1 MQVADAPQRFSWTGT
16 ELYKT
21 LCHIFPTL
29 RTRKQNVLDVK
40 ALAHEIG
47 MTEEGVRKWLRAGS
61 IPKRSGVER
70 LVNLANSEP
79 YSSHLAE
86 RGIAPPTKQDFARFL
101 LS

>member
-21 LCHIFPTL
+21 LCHVFPTL
-29 RTRKQNVLDVK
+29 RTKKQNVLDVEQ
-40 ALAHEIG
+40 LAKEIG
-47 MTEEGVRKWLRAGS
+47 MTKEGLYKWLRDGRILS
-61 IPKRSGVER
+61 KKGVER
-70 LVNLANSEP
+70 LIELANREP
-79 YSSHLAE
+79 YSNHLAE